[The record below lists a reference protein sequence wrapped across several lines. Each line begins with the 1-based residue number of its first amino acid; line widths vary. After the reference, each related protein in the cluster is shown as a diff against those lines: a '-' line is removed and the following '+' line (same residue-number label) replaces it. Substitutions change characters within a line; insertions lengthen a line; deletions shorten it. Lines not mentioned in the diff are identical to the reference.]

1 MDPLKKKKK
10 YLDSYAR
17 YSSIGFQMLAIILL
31 GVFGGVKLDQWLKLG
46 VPVFTIILSILSV
59 VLAIYYAIKDFLRID
74 RKDKNKDLKDE

>member
-31 GVFGGVKLDQWLKLG
+31 GVFGGVKLDQWLKLE
-46 VPVFTIILSILSV
+46 VPVFTVLLSILSV
-59 VLAIYYAIKDFLRID
+59 ILAIYYVVKDLLKMGN
-74 RKDKNKDLKDE
+74 KDKKDNPREK